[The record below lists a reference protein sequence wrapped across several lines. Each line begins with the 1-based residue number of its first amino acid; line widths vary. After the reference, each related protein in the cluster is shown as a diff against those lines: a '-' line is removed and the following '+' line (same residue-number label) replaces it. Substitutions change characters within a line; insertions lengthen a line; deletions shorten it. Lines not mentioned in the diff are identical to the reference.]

1 MNDLADSHLRRRLF
15 DLIFSFLVFNFVG
28 KPRKTKLE
36 CFSWPHFN
44 VLFQSSF
51 DNFFFCYNFVTMAT
65 REKTNSLALVQQ
77 LAQWCVK
84 TAVLIWM
91 TKTPGERVSER

>member
-1 MNDLADSHLRRRLF
+1 MMNDLADSHLRRRLF

-51 DNFFFCYNFVTMAT
+51 DNFFVIILSPWQHEKKRTVWRLVGAAASSMV
-65 REKTNSLALVQQ
+65 RENSCFDLD
-77 LAQWCVK
+77 
-84 TAVLIWM
+84 
-91 TKTPGERVSER
+91 G